1 MGDDA
6 LKQIQRVVSEAM
18 EERRGLIV
26 YSRLQPVEMDRM
38 ARRVE
43 REALD
48 KIGTMLE
55 DHPTDARTMRLRSRL
70 DRMRD
75 ELEHLGELGQI
86 RETSRQMQGDDIIW
100 QAFEDI
106 AGLLGVR

>member
-6 LKQIQRVVSEAM
+6 LKQIQHMVSEAM

-26 YSRLQPVEMDRM
+26 FSRLRPVEMDRM

-48 KIGTMLE
+48 EIEHLLE
-55 DHPTDARTMRLRSRL
+55 HQRADVRTMSLRGRL

-75 ELEHLGELGQI
+75 ELQQLGELGQI
-86 RETSRQMQGDDIIW
+86 RETSRQMQNDEIIW

-106 AGLLGVR
+106 AGMLGMQ

>member
-6 LKQIQRVVSEAM
+6 VKQIQHVVSEAI
-18 EERRGLIV
+18 EERRALIA
-26 YSRLQPVEMDRM
+26 YSRLHPAEMDRM

-43 REALD
+43 REALN
-48 KIGTMLE
+48 KIEHVLG
-55 DHPTDARTMRLRSRL
+55 DHPEDVRTMSLRSRL

-75 ELEHLGELGQI
+75 ELEHLGGLGQI
-86 RETSRQMQGDDIIW
+86 RETSRQMQSDDIIW

-106 AGLLGVR
+106 AGLLDVR